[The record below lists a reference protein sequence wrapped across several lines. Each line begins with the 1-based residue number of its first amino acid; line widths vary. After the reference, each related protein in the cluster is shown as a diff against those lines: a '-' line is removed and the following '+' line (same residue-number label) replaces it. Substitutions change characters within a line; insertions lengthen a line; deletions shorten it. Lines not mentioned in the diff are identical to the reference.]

1 MVNPLQSTDPVF
13 ALFYPSC
20 FLPSCTFLPRWLY
33 WTDWGDT
40 AYIGRAG
47 MDGTNVSAIITTKL
61 EWPSA
66 LTIDYTT
73 NKIFFADSH
82 LNFLEWVLI
91 LIMSAWTVFFLYN
104 RRSKKP
110 VITLCYIDIQLC
122 RHGRPEPTPGHRWHT
137 SPCFCSFPVWG
148 LGLLDRLEHTCSGE
162 GPQVH
167 RRRTYT
173 HGQQH
178 TSTLGHSHLPPLQTA
193 AQYVHFNCRCLSS
206 QRTTAQIDHLFL
218 INLFLRCEPLHLPP
232 PDLQPLVSDSPW
244 WAGSFLRVSR
254 SLHRSLCGLQDPVC
268 RWLLQHSV
276 PLWGQREVSQIFNHL
291 CSHSHQVLLFCY
303 S

>member
-1 MVNPLQSTDPVF
+1 MVNPLQSTDPVY

-20 FLPSCTFLPRWLY
+20 LFLPRWLY

-61 EWPSA
+61 EWPNA

-82 LNFLEWVLI
+82 LNFLEWVMI
-91 LIMSAWTVFFLYN
+91 LSLLQQFFFLHN
-104 RRSKKP
+104 STSKKP
-110 VITLCYIDIQLC
+110 VITLCCINLQLC
-122 RHGRPEPTPGHRWHT
+122 RHGWPEPTPGHRWHT

-148 LGLLDRLEHTCSGE
+148 LGLLDRLEHTHSGE

-167 RRRTYT
+167 RRRAHT

-178 TSTLGHSHLPPLQTA
+178 TSALWHSRLPPLQTA
-193 AQYVHFNCRCLSS
+193 AQYVHFNFRCLLS
-206 QRTTAQIDHLFL
+206 QRTVA
-218 INLFLRCEPLHLPP
+218 
-232 PDLQPLVSDSPW
+232 
-244 WAGSFLRVSR
+244 
-254 SLHRSLCGLQDPVC
+254 
-268 RWLLQHSV
+268 
-276 PLWGQREVSQIFNHL
+276 
-291 CSHSHQVLLFCY
+291 
-303 S
+303 